1 MKRLILL
8 ASICVFAFGCSDD
21 VETNTPVI
29 QGSVNEVFF
38 RAKNATATL
47 NEDGSLK
54 LIGKSSEQIITLQ
67 TASFETGQY
76 TLGAAPANEA
86 TFTDFAGSIYIAGS
100 GAGDGMIEI
109 TKYEAGTVSGAFHFN
124 ALNNGVGDTL
134 NFQKGVFFEVPITNL
149 NPNEGGETDK
159 DFITAD
165 IGETPFDA
173 EVVVSQNNLDNIQIT
188 GSTQTVSISLTF
200 PSDVTAGSYPLA
212 SSGQYVA
219 SYLVGSISDEV
230 DTGELIITK
239 NDTTAKIVEGEFS
252 FTTVSGIEISN
263 GKFSI
268 SY

>member
-1 MKRLILL
+1 MKKLFLL

-21 VETNTPVI
+21 IETNTPVI

-38 RAKNATATL
+38 RAKNASATL
-47 NEDGSLK
+47 NDDGSLK
-54 LIGKSSEQIITLQ
+54 LIGKSSEQTITLQ

-76 TLGAAPANEA
+76 TLGAEPANEA

-100 GAGDGMIEI
+100 GSGDGMIEI
-109 TKYEAGTVSGAFHFN
+109 SKFEAGTVSGAFHFN

-149 NPNEGGETDK
+149 NPGDGDDTDK
-159 DFITAD
+159 NFITAD
-165 IGETPFDA
+165 INDTPFDA
-173 EVVVSQNNLDNIQIT
+173 EVVVSQNNLDVIQIT

-200 PSDVTAGSYPLA
+200 PEDVTAGTYTLA

-219 SYLVGSISDEV
+219 SYLVGSISDDVE
-230 DTGELIITK
+230 TGELTITK
-239 NDTTAKIVEGEFS
+239 NDSTAKIVEGEFS
-252 FTTVSGIEISN
+252 FTTVSGVQVKN
-263 GKFSI
+263 GKFRI